1 MVDAFSGSFDSF
13 VNELNNITNKGRY
26 DVMPKLKPVK
36 PKTINL
42 TMPGLPASN
51 TSSAPKGGIASGGGG
66 SSELDRLMRAIR
78 SQESN
83 NNYGAYNSMYGAS
96 GAYQILKSNF
106 AGPGG
111 WDKEA
116 LGYDVSYSQ
125 FMNSKTIQDAIA
137 RYKLGQYLSKYGAA
151 GAAVAWYGGPG
162 AVKNMYS
169 KSTQTGGYPSI
180 YAYWNSV
187 LSKM

>member
-13 VNELNNITNKGRY
+13 VNELNNITSKGRY
-26 DVMPKLKPVK
+26 DVAPKLKPVK

-42 TMPGLPASN
+42 QMPGLPAANYSSN
-51 TSSAPKGGIASGGGG
+51 GGGGG
-66 SSELDRLMRAIR
+66 SPSGGSELDRLMRAIR

-83 NNYGAYNSMYGAS
+83 NNYSAYNSMYGAS

-106 AGPGG
+106 AGSGG
-111 WDKEA
+111 WDREA
-116 LGYDVSYSQ
+116 LGRDISYSE
-125 FMNSKTIQDAIA
+125 FMNSPAIQDAIA
-137 RYKLGQYLSKYGAA
+137 RYKLGAYLKKYGAA

-169 KSTQTGGYPSI
+169 KNTQTGGYPSI

>member
-1 MVDAFSGSFDSF
+1 MVDSFSNNFGNF
-13 VNELNNITNKGRY
+13 VNELNRITNTGRY
-26 DVMPKLKPVK
+26 DVAPKLNPVK
-36 PKTINL
+36 PKTINI
-42 TMPGLPASN
+42 
-51 TSSAPKGGIASGGGG
+51 GIPTLRNSGSSGGGG
-66 SSELDRLMRAIR
+66 SPTGGSQLDRLMRAIR
-78 SQESN
+78 TQESN
-83 NNYGAYNSMYGAS
+83 NNYKAYNSMYGAS

-116 LGYDVSYSQ
+116 LGREVSYSE
-125 FMNSKTIQDAIA
+125 FMNNPEIQDAIA
-137 RYKLGQYLSKYGAA
+137 RYKLGKYLQKYGAA

-169 KSTQTGGYPSI
+169 KTTQRGGYPSI

>member
-1 MVDAFSGSFDSF
+1 MVDNFTPQFSNFM
-13 VNELNNITNKGRY
+13 NELNTIRSQGQF
-26 DVMPKLKPVK
+26 DVAPKLKPVQ
-36 PKTINL
+36 PKTININSPTL
-42 TMPGLPASN
+42 SGY
-51 TSSAPKGGIASGGGG
+51 SGGGVSG
-66 SSELDRLMRAIR
+66 GDTLSKLMKAIR
-78 SQESN
+78 SQESGG
-83 NNYGAYNSMYGAS
+83 NYGAYNSMYGAS

-106 AGPGG
+106 ANPGG

-116 LGYDVSYSQ
+116 LGRDVSYNE
-125 FMNSKTIQDAIA
+125 FMNNPQIQDAIA

-162 AVKNMYS
+162 AVANMYS
-169 KSTQTGGYPSI
+169 HSTQAGGYPSL